1 MKPKIPTRVEAL
13 AVADDKTVLYLHGLV
28 GAWYDGITAKGVRE
42 TLASVTGG
50 EVEVHLNSHGGDMFE
65 GISIKNYLLQHPAKV
80 TVVIDG
86 LAASSASIIAM
97 GGDTILMPRDTQ
109 LMIHNPWT
117 FAAGNAK
124 ELRKVADD
132 LEKSQASI
140 EETYLKRFK
149 GERSELKAL
158 LDEETFL
165 TADEA
170 VALGLADGIY
180 DDKAAD
186 EAEDASGETVLDH
199 LMAKYGP
206 KDNYK
211 QAGSNIERFAFLFAP
226 TKKGD

>member
-1 MKPKIPTRVEAL
+1 MKPDIPTRVEAL
-13 AVADDKTVLYLHGLV
+13 AVAEDKTALYLHGVV
-28 GAWYDGITAKGVRE
+28 GGWYDEITTDSVRRA
-42 TLASVTGG
+42 LAGVTGG
-50 EVEVHLNSHGGDMFE
+50 EVEVHINSYGGDMFE
-65 GISIKNYLLQHPAKV
+65 GIAIKNYLIQHPAKV

-86 LAASSASIIAM
+86 LAASAASIIAM

-132 LEKSQASI
+132 LDKSQTSI

-149 GERSELKAL
+149 GERSELQAL

-165 TADEA
+165 TAEEA
-170 VALGLADGIY
+170 VALGLADGIF
-180 DDKAAD
+180 DDQTTE
-186 EAEDASGETVLDH
+186 EAVDASGETVLDH

-206 KDNYK
+206 KDTDK
-211 QAGSNIERFAFLFAP
+211 QAGGNIERFAFLFAP